1 MAGVAARGPG
11 AIALAPL
18 ATSPRKGDRLM
29 LSPLSAP
36 HGTTELEEK
45 QPLAFA
51 AFLSFFFFKP
61 LKN

>member
-18 ATSPRKGDRLM
+18 ATSPRKGDRLR

-36 HGTTELEEK
+36 PWHNRAGGKATSG
-45 QPLAFA
+45 FCCI
-51 AFLSFFFFKP
+51 FVFFFFF
-61 LKN
+61 LNH